1 VFQEIVA
8 EWEVILD
15 TTTLY
20 IVKGIVPET
29 VTEELGDAS
38 TITPGTTMQIA
49 SKIKPPSSAHF
60 FTLNISPFLKY
71 RFVPY
76 LHQWYFG

>member
-1 VFQEIVA
+1 M
-8 EWEVILD
+8 LSG
-15 TTTLY
+15 T
-20 IVKGIVPET
+20 VPET
-29 VTEELGDAS
+29 LTVPLDDAS

-71 RFVPY
+71 RFVEY